1 MAGPTH
7 VHTFVPEGDK
17 REQTDGVVAMA
28 HDADDDPDDMD
39 IDGDDAAVSMDWDE

>member
-1 MAGPTH
+1 MPAHFRPGGVGVTSA
-7 VHTFVPEGDK
+7 K
-17 REQTDGVVAMA
+17 QTEGVVAMA